1 MKKITLVLGLLI
13 IAATGVFAQKSKVN
27 TASTATAATQASA
40 QKSGTGAASLA
51 AGTQIA
57 AQLQNSLDVR
67 NAKVG
72 DQVVLKATQAV
83 KQNGQVVVQK
93 GAKLIGRVT
102 EVQQKAKG
110 QATSKLGVVFNT
122 LQQGGNSL
130 PINAVITSI
139 TQAQAAA
146 SLSSGD
152 DLMASGSGS
161 GMSSTSATTS
171 SRSSSSGNGGLLG
184 GVGNAV
190 GGVTNTV
197 GNTVGGVTSTAG
209 QTLGSTTSAVGGTLS
224 GLQISQ
230 STNASASGGS
240 TLSLTGGNLKLD
252 KGATFNMNVNSSSSA
267 KIN

>member
-40 QKSGTGAASLA
+40 QKNGNGAASLA

-139 TQAQAAA
+139 TQAQAA

-252 KGATFNMNVNSSSSA
+252 KGATFNLNVNSSSSA